1 MEREKAGLGSL
12 TRRHI
17 WRMNDA
23 CVASGHEKQ
32 LKGNL
37 LEGGEKRERFLFRN
51 GKLTVCYF
59 SDSLKL
65 YLVLSSLS
73 SKASF
78 QISRFLSHSKALSF
92 SSSNLLLSPSSVNDD
107 YASQLESFFRNN
119 TQKPSTL
126 SPCFCLSLHRM
137 KSLSLSKRLNRNE
150 MKSIKRVGFK
160 ETSLLSRKEGA
171 KNRK

>member
-1 MEREKAGLGSL
+1 MTMIRCAYFSISHSGKDEEDTHIYRIYRMICWQQQEGLQWREKAGLPSL

-65 YLVLSSLS
+65 YLSYLPFHPSH
-73 SKASF
+73 
-78 QISRFLSHSKALSF
+78 SRFLSHSKALSF
-92 SSSNLLLSPSSVNDD
+92 SSSNLLSLF
-107 YASQLESFFRNN
+107 SQR
-119 TQKPSTL
+119 
-126 SPCFCLSLHRM
+126 
-137 KSLSLSKRLNRNE
+137 
-150 MKSIKRVGFK
+150 
-160 ETSLLSRKEGA
+160 
-171 KNRK
+171 